1 MCHFSSGAQSFWP
14 FLLKLEWLERAYNF
28 MRWKKYESPFL
39 PGESWAWWGNEC
51 ALTEGHT
58 AHSFT
63 LVIAS
68 TLFFLLPFV
77 CITHNVFWCQLK
89 HLLACI
95 PPQQLMYG
103 RPAWHVHFYKLII
116 CQHVIFS
123 EVSRWEKHICGV
135 PITVAC
141 LCAVVWHLAFPTMDV
156 IVCTW
161 DEQSCWL
168 TVNKR
173 LWHAC

>member
-1 MCHFSSGAQSFWP
+1 MKEVRASFFTWGE
-14 FLLKLEWLERAYNF
+14 LGMVRQWVCIHRRAYSTF
-28 MRWKKYESPFL
+28 FYSCDCIYSLLLLTAFCLYHAQCFLEPIKTPF
-39 PGESWAWWGNEC
+39 SM
-51 ALTEGHT
+51 HSST
-58 AHSFT
+58 AAHVWPT
-63 LVIAS
+63 
-68 TLFFLLPFV
+68 
-77 CITHNVFWCQLK
+77 N
-89 HLLACI
+89 LACTLL
-95 PPQQLMYG
+95 QVDNMS
-103 RPAWHVHFYKLII
+103 ACH
-116 CQHVIFS
+116 FS
-123 EVSRWEKHICGV
+123 EVSRWEKHICRV